1 MDALWPKTIAIIEQA
16 DGSYTELIDAGLSK
30 RSSSS
35 ITIRRFEDCS
45 APAIFDDELD
55 VDIAFCVLG
64 DEELWL
70 ANGESLKSYGPSLT
84 IETLWTLV
92 QVNKFP
98 VHLIVPSTRLTS
110 PDSQFTALDTL
121 AMVLSGVSGVWEGRT
136 QIIKDLGKREL
147 VEFLY
152 SSWDFKRTFLYGAVA
167 TLLYDF
173 QMRITVGTW
182 PTTIEGED
190 GESYLSESWVRS
202 CFEAALALAS
212 LTVEEM
218 TLEMRPTCD
227 MQHYAQRLLEFY
239 HRTGFSQALSTV
251 TQMLRYLSRGWSH
264 SVLNYDKR
272 RRNEMPLLARQEGFP
287 SQLPL
292 VRDCDPYQVSRMLF
306 DGLSELDFP
315 RDWEPDQSKY
325 TAVAVN
331 HS

>member
-1 MDALWPKTIAIIEQA
+1 MDASWPKTIVVIEQGDA
-16 DGSYTELIDAGLSK
+16 GYAELIGSALSK
-30 RSSSS
+30 RPG
-35 ITIRRFEDCS
+35 INIRRFRDCNPS
-45 APAIFDDELD
+45 TISDDELET
-55 VDIAFCVLG
+55 DIAFCVLG

-70 ANGESLKSYGPSLT
+70 ANEESLKNYGPSS
-84 IETLWTLV
+84 IIGALWTLV
-92 QVNKFP
+92 QMNKFP
-98 VHLIVPSTRLTS
+98 VHLVVPSIRLAS

-121 AMVLSGVSGVWEGRT
+121 AMVLSGVSGVWEGCT
-136 QIIKDLGKREL
+136 QIIKDLGEREL

-152 SSWDFKRTFLYGAVA
+152 TCWDFKRTFLYGLVA
-167 TLLYDF
+167 TSLYDF

-190 GESYLSESWVRS
+190 GESCLTESWARS

-218 TLEMRPTCD
+218 TLEIRPTCD
-227 MQHYAQRLLEFY
+227 MQHYAQRLIEFH
-239 HRTGFSQALSTV
+239 HRTGFHQALSTV

-272 RRNEMPLLARQEGFP
+272 RRNEMPLWSRQEGFP

-292 VRDCDPYQVSRMLF
+292 VRNCDPYRVSRMLF
-306 DGLSELDFP
+306 HGLSQLDFH
-315 RDWEPDQSKY
+315 RDWEPGESTY